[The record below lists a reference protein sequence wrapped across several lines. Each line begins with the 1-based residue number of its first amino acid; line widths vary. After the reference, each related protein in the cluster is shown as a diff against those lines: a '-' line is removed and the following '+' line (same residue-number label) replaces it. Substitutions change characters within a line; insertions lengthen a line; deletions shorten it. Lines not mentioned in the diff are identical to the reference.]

1 MKDVIDQNC
10 GLTSRCVLETAMTS
24 LNKSCSSSRRRTMC
38 KNVTAPHL
46 VLHLDEM

>member
-24 LNKSCSSSRRRTMC
+24 LNKSCSSRRAMC